1 MSCHLAISFLFR
13 GHDVESTAVSFESH
27 VFASDKAPQAAAWF
41 LNGGLFFNGLDGFC
55 IFEFFR
61 SAASFLRCLKITC
74 MFTEMWSS
82 SFSIGPYEPWSTLG

>member
-41 LNGGLFFNGLDGFC
+41 LNGGLFFNGLMVFVSLNSLGQPLPSQM
-55 IFEFFR
+55 FE
-61 SAASFLRCLKITC
+61 ITC

-82 SFSIGPYEPWSTLG
+82 SFSIGPYGPWSTLG